1 MGDKIDR
8 FVRGLKPEI
17 RERVVV
23 DPFNEGGRWE
33 DFKRLL
39 TYAVAMDATIEQ
51 SCPKEMRKNPPK
63 FSGPIRKDKA
73 RGKAMTLSNGK
84 SLDFYKANALR
95 REGKC
100 FLCEQKGHQ
109 ANDCMG
115 EKKDGGAPSE
125 KLKFKTKKDFLI
137 ANSLLVSSLLVKR
150 NNVLILLIAL

>member
-1 MGDKIDR
+1 
-8 FVRGLKPEI
+8 
-17 RERVVV
+17 
-23 DPFNEGGRWE
+23 
-33 DFKRLL
+33 
-39 TYAVAMDATIEQ
+39 MDATIEQ

-109 ANDCMG
+109 AKDCTG

-125 KLKFKTKKDFLI
+125 KSKFKTKKDF
-137 ANSLLVSSLLVKR
+137 
-150 NNVLILLIAL
+150 